1 MKYGDACQEFEASE
15 ESETQYYTTSDGRQ
29 IDVNTIKTVAES
41 RMGEIIANVS
51 SQIINSDYSG
61 KLLAGIVITGGGSNM
76 KNIVRAFTKNTKI
89 DKVRVANKVNQTVVK
104 TSNASNFSMDS
115 VETTTIVSLLLA
127 GTVPCG
133 GEDIGRAPD
142 IFDQQTKDEER
153 RKRQEEAEAAAK
165 AEEQDAIAFD
175 GIKSEIRSAI
185 DKVRKQNEEVKKYGS
200 DKKVRLRAKDL
211 SLNIL
216 DETIGEKY
224 EKAAQ
229 ALQSK
234 DKFKQSLKE
243 GADLAELLKVAVDEL
258 TTSVN
263 KANKENSFWGRT
275 KGWISD
281 IVSED
286 NN

>member
-1 MKYGDACQEFEASE
+1 M
-15 ESETQYYTTSDGRQ
+15 
-29 IDVNTIKTVAES
+29 
-41 RMGEIIANVS
+41 
-51 SQIINSDYSG
+51 
-61 KLLAGIVITGGGSNM
+61 
-76 KNIVRAFTKNTKI
+76 
-89 DKVRVANKVNQTVVK
+89 
-104 TSNASNFSMDS
+104 
-115 VETTTIVSLLLA
+115 
-127 GTVPCG
+127 
-133 GEDIGRAPD
+133 
-142 IFDQQTKDEER
+142 
-153 RKRQEEAEAAAK
+153 
-165 AEEQDAIAFD
+165 
-175 GIKSEIRSAI
+175 
-185 DKVRKQNEEVKKYGS
+185 
-200 DKKVRLRAKDL
+200 RLRAKDL

-229 ALQSK
+229 ALQGK